1 MVNDE
6 VIGMLWRFV
15 MNSSSHEELSHED
28 VKNAHGAMEV
38 IQMMSISKP
47 IVINNIE
54 NLKLLSEIVFGPA
67 SQKRRDYVLV
77 RTRMCCIRC
86 CPVRQRQRSQ

>member
-1 MVNDE
+1 
-6 VIGMLWRFV
+6 
-15 MNSSSHEELSHED
+15 
-28 VKNAHGAMEV
+28 
-38 IQMMSISKP
+38 MMSISKP

-77 RTRMCCIRC
+77 ERMRCIR